1 MRVHGAD
8 EKSKKESVNEEDARA
23 EHVACV
29 RARRVVCS
37 TRDVPQN
44 IEASHNY
51 VDGEKSYKRKI
62 VKEIKCVVV
71 TAVSVVK
78 IAEYMGTLLRFVI
91 FQ

>member
-1 MRVHGAD
+1 VHGAD

-51 VDGEKSYKRKI
+51 VTLSVRRLLNPRRHCEKDLKHVI
-62 VKEIKCVVV
+62 VKYR
-71 TAVSVVK
+71 S
-78 IAEYMGTLLRFVI
+78 
-91 FQ
+91 